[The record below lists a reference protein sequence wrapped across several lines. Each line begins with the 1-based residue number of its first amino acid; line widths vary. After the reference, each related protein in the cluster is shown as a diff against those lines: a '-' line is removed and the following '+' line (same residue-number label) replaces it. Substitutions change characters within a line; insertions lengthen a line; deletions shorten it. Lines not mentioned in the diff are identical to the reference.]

1 MIIQLSVNND
11 KNEEVKWQ
19 TFYQQY
25 FDNNK
30 KKSIIYLLEYRSSI
44 NCMEFQQGS
53 SSGCILDNIA

>member
-44 NCMEFQQGS
+44 NCMEFQ
-53 SSGCILDNIA
+53 

>member
-25 FDNNK
+25 FENK
-30 KKSIIYLLEYRSSI
+30 KNQLYTYL
-44 NCMEFQQGS
+44 
-53 SSGCILDNIA
+53 NIALV

>member
-25 FDNNK
+25 STTK

>member
-19 TFYQQY
+19 TFFHQY

-30 KKSIIYLLEYRSSI
+30 KNQLYL
-44 NCMEFQQGS
+44 
-53 SSGCILDNIA
+53 NIAQVQIARNSSRVRLRDVF